1 MGITWGACF
10 TSSSATEH
18 IEFPHLTLLKT
29 RKKSTMPP
37 KSNNQKKKE
46 AEAAGRAPKKTKRQE
61 RQAKEAGNA
70 GKEGRRQGKEVW
82 LVKACCVDGFYAR
95 LENGVMLSLFKK
107 TRSAKRFDS

>member
-1 MGITWGACF
+1 MG

-29 RKKSTMPP
+29 QEKINDASQIEQPEEEGGRGCGQGS
-37 KSNNQKKKE
+37 QE
-46 AEAAGRAPKKTKRQE
+46 DQAARERRQE

-70 GKEGRRQGKEVW
+70 GKEGCRQVKEIW
-82 LVKACCVDGFYAR
+82 LVKACGVDGFYAR